1 MGAGSLQG
9 MAHSTTP
16 RSAPGDLLLL
26 SCLETAGAEGGRS
39 VEART
44 VNRAHQT
51 PVLLPQGE
59 MCITMATVAE
69 DAQCWVP
76 QMGRRLGDH
85 ADPFPTPLLPSL
97 SPALAEALIWHS
109 SSSPAMLRQGKEL
122 WGMRGRQRLRLMG
135 LAVSKSSRF
144 SPESLEML
152 EATEQ
157 GSGQHPGEAR
167 CPLRV
172 LESMP
177 GFAAVPKSL
186 A

>member
-1 MGAGSLQG
+1 MGAGSLEG
-9 MAHSTTP
+9 TAHSTTP
-16 RSAPGDLLLL
+16 RSAPGDFLLL
-26 SCLETAGAEGGRS
+26 SCLETAGAEGRRS

-51 PVLLPQGE
+51 PVLLLQRE
-59 MCITMATVAE
+59 MCITMATVAK
-69 DAQCWVP
+69 DAQSWVP

-85 ADPFPTPLLPSL
+85 ADPVPTPPLPPL

-109 SSSPAMLRQGKEL
+109 SSSPAMLRQSEEL
-122 WGMRGRQRLRLMG
+122 WGMRGRQRLG
-135 LAVSKSSRF
+135 LRVLQCQ
-144 SPESLEML
+144 SPVDFLQSHGKCWRQP
-152 EATEQ
+152 EQ